1 MPQQS
6 ILILGGGRSGKSSF
20 AERLAST
27 SSSKVAYI
35 ATAKPIDLE
44 MSTRIDRHK
53 SDRQA
58 NVNSAPAPSS
68 SPDDGESK
76 LSVGRRRV
84 DWVTVEE
91 PVELVSALDR
101 LPEGATTLVV
111 DCLTVCK
118 QFFLVDL
125 NLPNEHR

>member
-1 MPQQS
+1 MPRQT

-27 SSSKVAYI
+27 ASSQVAYI

-44 MSTRIDRHK
+44 MSSRIERHK
-53 SDRQA
+53 ADRKSNA
-58 NVNSAPAPSS
+58 NSAPATSS
-68 SPDDGESK
+68 SSGAESQIP
-76 LSVGRRRV
+76 VGKRRV
-84 DWVTVEE
+84 DWITVEE

-111 DCLTVCK
+111 DCLTVSFPR
-118 QFFLVDL
+118 QQ
-125 NLPNEHR
+125 NLTTGK

>member
-1 MPQQS
+1 MQTETQEVSPMPRET

-44 MSTRIDRHK
+44 MSTRIERHK
-53 SDRQA
+53 SDRQR
-58 NVNSAPAPSS
+58 NVNSAPAALSS
-68 SPDDGESK
+68 DDGKSRPP
-76 LSVGRRRV
+76 VGTRRV
-84 DWVTVEE
+84 DWITVEE

-101 LPEGATTLVV
+101 LSEGATTLVV
-111 DCLTVCK
+111 DCLTV
-118 QFFLVDL
+118 
-125 NLPNEHR
+125 